1 MRKYIGKGGGKNR
14 TEVTGAGYGLKLDKG
29 KDKAWKTKV
38 RIRNYRKWMEEKKIN
53 SRNKIR
59 E

>member
-1 MRKYIGKGGGKNR
+1 MRKYIGWGGENI

-38 RIRNYRKWMEEKKIN
+38 RIRNYRKWKEKKIN

>member
-1 MRKYIGKGGGKNR
+1 MDRGGGENR

>member
-1 MRKYIGKGGGKNR
+1 MDGGGGNI

-38 RIRNYRKWMEEKKIN
+38 RIRNYRKWKEKKIN
-53 SRNKIR
+53 LRNKIR